1 MKSSDDI
8 FKSAED
14 ALDVLNKAIYA
25 TKASLP
31 LMEGIDPDI
40 KTDISR
46 MISGFGSGVENL
58 DSIVENIIAKT
69 EQKIK
74 ENGVNNK

>member
-1 MKSSDDI
+1 
-8 FKSAED
+8 
-14 ALDVLNKAIYA
+14 
-25 TKASLP
+25 
-31 LMEGIDPDI
+31 MEGIDPDI